1 MSEPFITP
9 DMLANGMVW
18 YVAFLFSITVHEAAH
33 AFAAMKMGDFTAY
46 HGGQVTLNP
55 APHIRREPFGTVFI
69 PVLSYFLSGWMMG
82 WASAPYNPQWALQ
95 YPKRSALMALAGPAA
110 NLLIT
115 FITGLLIVAGI
126 SQGVFVR
133 PESITFTQLTAAADG
148 GIWTHVAMLLS
159 IMFSLNL
166 LLFAF
171 NLLPLPPL
179 DGSGALPLFM
189 SDSLA
194 RKYMMFT
201 YRSTF
206 AIIGILLAWQL
217 FSYVFIP
224 LYRMAIRILYLG

>member
-1 MSEPFITP
+1 MSEPFITT
-9 DMLANGMVW
+9 DMLANGLVW

-33 AFAAMKMGDFTAY
+33 AFAAMKMGDYTAY
-46 HGGQVTLNP
+46 LGGQVTLNP
-55 APHIRREPFGTVFI
+55 IPHIRREPFGTVFI
-69 PVLSYFLSGWMMG
+69 PVLSFFLSGWMMG
-82 WASAPYNPQWALQ
+82 WASAPYSPQWALQ

-115 FITGLLIVAGI
+115 VITGVIIVAGI
-126 SQGVFVR
+126 SQGLFMR
-133 PESITFTQLTAAADG
+133 PDYITFTQLTVAAEG
-148 GIWTHVAMLLS
+148 GFWTHVAMLLS

-189 SDSLA
+189 SENLA
-194 RKYMMFT
+194 RRYMMLM

-206 AIIGILLAWQL
+206 ALIGILIAWQV
-217 FSYVFIP
+217 FSYLFIP
-224 LYRMAIRILYLG
+224 LYRMAIKILYFW